1 MRQLF
6 TALLGLGL
14 LAQSAF
20 GAPKIATLVLLDPV
34 VQVIRSGKVIDIHK
48 QETELFA
55 ADRIETGPE
64 GKAKL
69 AFENGDVVYLGPNSA
84 LDLSA
89 EQGKEAMKIDL
100 NLTGKLRALVN
111 RRPDR
116 SFQVRT
122 VNAVVGV
129 KGTDFVVEEA
139 GSQTRVATFNGL
151 VALAS
156 AKSGQSVDVP
166 PGKQGSISPSGEVM
180 PLTEIAGDILSGV
193 EIAGKKL
200 SIEEAAGS
208 KVSP

>member
-1 MRQLF
+1 M
-6 TALLGLGL
+6 
-14 LAQSAF
+14 
-20 GAPKIATLVLLDPV
+20 
-34 VQVIRSGKVIDIHK
+34 
-48 QETELFA
+48 
-55 ADRIETGPE
+55 
-64 GKAKL
+64 
-69 AFENGDVVYLGPNSA
+69 
-84 LDLSA
+84 
-89 EQGKEAMKIDL
+89 IDL

-139 GSQTRVATFNGL
+139 ASQTRVATFNGL

-156 AKSGQSVDVP
+156 AQNGQSVDVP
-166 PGKQGSISPSGEVM
+166 AGKQGAISPSGEVM

-208 KVSP
+208 KVAP